1 MDRSTSINQP
11 IIAVSLN
18 YRLSAWG
25 FLYSNEVRDTGA
37 TNIGLRGQRF
47 ALAWTQE
54 NIAGFGGDPSK
65 VTLWGQGAGASSI
78 GFQMAAYA
86 GRNDSLLRAAIM
98 QSGNPIPIQALNGTQ
113 YYQPMYDAI
122 AKRVSPSSAYAS
134 ENDMTVNDTC
144 WDAVDRMGCLRNV
157 SFADIN
163 AAINA
168 TNPRGWFPVI
178 DGDIVTQQ
186 ASRSLFTNKF
196 LGIPVILVVLYAV

>member
-1 MDRSTSINQP
+1 MSEDCLYFNVIRPHAVSDTAKIPVVVFLHGGGFFGGSARESRYNLSYIVDRSTSINQP
-11 IIAVSLN
+11 VIAVSLN

-37 TNIGLRGQRF
+37 TNISLRDQRF
-47 ALAWTQE
+47 ALAWSQE

-78 GFQMAAYA
+78 GFQITAYA

-122 AKRVSPSSAYAS
+122 AKRVSPSSA
-134 ENDMTVNDTC
+134 MHLK
-144 WDAVDRMGCLRNV
+144 M
-157 SFADIN
+157 I
-163 AAINA
+163 
-168 TNPRGWFPVI
+168 
-178 DGDIVTQQ
+178 
-186 ASRSLFTNKF
+186 
-196 LGIPVILVVLYAV
+196 